1 MMRWG
6 LVLVPLLAC
15 GLMCFGGVIL
25 AALGLRKATETRT
38 RPDDSRTTAVAPAD
52 RIGDEHVEV

>member
-1 MMRWG
+1 MMRWA

-25 AALGLRKATETRT
+25 AALGFRKATQTHA
-38 RPDDSRTTAVAPAD
+38 RPDDSRTTAVAPTD
-52 RIGDEHVEV
+52 RLGDEHVDV